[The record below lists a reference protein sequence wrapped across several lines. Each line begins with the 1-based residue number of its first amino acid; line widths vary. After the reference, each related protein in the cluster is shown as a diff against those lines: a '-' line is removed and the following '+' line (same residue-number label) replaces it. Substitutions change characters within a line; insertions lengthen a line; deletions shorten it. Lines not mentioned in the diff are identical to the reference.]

1 MVRLDDVATFII
13 IIIFF
18 LIIIIII
25 IIIIFALGSK
35 DPKIKTEVKN
45 KIAWNDY
52 WSWSSWGKD
61 SNNRILLKRWMVT
74 EMH

>member
-1 MVRLDDVATFII
+1 MVRLDDVATF
-13 IIIFF
+13 
-18 LIIIIII
+18 III